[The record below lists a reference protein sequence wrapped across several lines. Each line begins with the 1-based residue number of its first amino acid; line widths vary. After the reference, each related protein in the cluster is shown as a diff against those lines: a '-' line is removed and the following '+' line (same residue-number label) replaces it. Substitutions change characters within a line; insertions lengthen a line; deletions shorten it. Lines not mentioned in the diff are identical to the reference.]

1 MAEQHSPDDQRIR
14 QIVREEIQ
22 ENNALLRADIR
33 TEIRAEI
40 QANNAVIM
48 EAMRDM
54 QTELLRGMERFARGN
69 FSRMHRL
76 ETSDNDLNE
85 RINVLEERVTALETK
100 PPRK

>member
-1 MAEQHSPDDQRIR
+1 MAEQHSPNDRRIR

-22 ENNALLRADIR
+22 ANNAVLRG
-33 TEIRAEI
+33 EIQAEI

-54 QTELLRGMERFARGN
+54 ETELLRGMERFARGN
-69 FSRMHRL
+69 FSRLHRL
-76 ETSDNDLNE
+76 ESSDNDLNE
-85 RINVLEERVTALETK
+85 RINALEERVTALETR

>member
-1 MAEQHSPDDQRIR
+1 MAEQHSPNDQRIR

-22 ENNALLRADIR
+22 ENNVLLRG
-33 TEIRAEI
+33 EIRAEI

-85 RINVLEERVTALETK
+85 RINVLEERVTALETR

>member
-1 MAEQHSPDDQRIR
+1 MADNDQRMR
-14 QIVREEIQ
+14 QIVRE
-22 ENNALLRADIR
+22 
-33 TEIRAEI
+33 EI

-69 FSRMHRL
+69 FSRLHRL
-76 ETSDNDLNE
+76 ESSDNDLNE
-85 RINVLEERVTALETK
+85 RINALEERVTALETR

>member
-33 TEIRAEI
+33 GEIRAEI

>member
-1 MAEQHSPDDQRIR
+1 MGEQHSPDDQRIR

-22 ENNALLRADIR
+22 ENNVLIR
-33 TEIRAEI
+33 GEIRAEI
-40 QANNAVIM
+40 QANNGVIM

-85 RINVLEERVTALETK
+85 RY
-100 PPRK
+100 

>member
-1 MAEQHSPDDQRIR
+1 MHNEGSMAEQQSANDQRIR

-22 ENNALLRADIR
+22 ENNVLLRG
-33 TEIRAEI
+33 EIRAEI

-69 FSRMHRL
+69 FSRI
-76 ETSDNDLNE
+76 TG
-85 RINVLEERVTALETK
+85 
-100 PPRK
+100 

>member
-1 MAEQHSPDDQRIR
+1 MAEHHSPNDQRIR

-22 ENNALLRADIR
+22 ENNVLLRA
-33 TEIRAEI
+33 EIRAEI
-40 QANNAVIM
+40 QANNGVIM

>member
-1 MAEQHSPDDQRIR
+1 MAEQHSPNDQRIR

-33 TEIRAEI
+33 SEIRAEI

-85 RINVLEERVTALETK
+85 RINVLEERVTALETR

>member
-1 MAEQHSPDDQRIR
+1 MAEQHSPNDQRIR

-85 RINVLEERVTALETK
+85 RINVLEERVTALETR

>member
-1 MAEQHSPDDQRIR
+1 MAEQHSPNDRPIR

-22 ENNALLRADIR
+22 
-33 TEIRAEI
+33 
-40 QANNAVIM
+40 ANNGVIM

-54 QTELLRGMERFARGN
+54 LTELLRGIERFARGN
-69 FSRMHRL
+69 FSRLHRL

-85 RINVLEERVTALETK
+85 RINALEERITALETK

>member
-1 MAEQHSPDDQRIR
+1 MAEQHSPNDQRIR

-22 ENNALLRADIR
+22 
-33 TEIRAEI
+33 
-40 QANNAVIM
+40 ANNGVIM

-85 RINVLEERVTALETK
+85 RINVLEERITALETR

>member
-1 MAEQHSPDDQRIR
+1 MAEPHSPNDQRIR

-22 ENNALLRADIR
+22 ENNVILRADIR
-33 TEIRAEI
+33 SEIRAEI
-40 QANNAVIM
+40 QANNGVIM

>member
-1 MAEQHSPDDQRIR
+1 MADNEQRIR
-14 QIVREEIQ
+14 QVVREEIHA
-22 ENNALLRADIR
+22 NNAVLRG
-33 TEIRAEI
+33 EIQAEI

-69 FSRMHRL
+69 FSRLHRL
-76 ETSDNDLNE
+76 ESSDNDLNE
-85 RINVLEERVTALETK
+85 RINALEERVTALETR